1 MKTPATLPPV
11 SADRRH
17 ERQSRGGSLLA
28 MLAALGCLLCS
39 LLLAEWPARLLWLSY
54 AATLGLLSGL
64 LNAAASRAGWRR
76 RRQGAAA
83 LPLLALPLPSWL
95 GIRPLRT
102 TAAKQQNQP
111 LRRLLLWPRLRR
123 LISRHTGWPVVWQAL
138 GSLLAVLL
146 SVLLVQAELSA
157 GLIAGIS
164 RQSLLLPG
172 LCGLLAAF
180 ICLLLE
186 RRLAQE
192 NTADWPEAPLLLTLS
207 RAIILALLLPA
218 LCGFGLMLG
227 LDWLLPGLQLAGYWT
242 LLLSAELL
250 LRALLSGFGPYHRQ
264 QAVPPAF
271 NSVLASLMHRSNPAY
286 RLRQQ
291 LQQGLGLE
299 LRHSW
304 ALRFLGNALRPLAA
318 CFLLCGWLLSSLSIV
333 GTDQRGIYQRFG
345 AAVAVWQPGL
355 HLGLPWPLGRVSY
368 IENGQVHQQTSTLL
382 QNEDDG
388 GQNATAS
395 NNRLWDGQHRAES
408 MQLIA
413 SGRGSSQSIQLMGL
427 DVRLVYR
434 QGLRDA
440 DALALYR
447 LADAPA
453 LLHSLAEQTMLHY
466 FAGQQLDQLLGEGL
480 SATSLQ
486 LRNRIQQQLDRS
498 AAGIELLAV
507 VIQAIHPPAAAANA
521 YHGVQAAQILA
532 QANVAAERAQAV
544 RSHSAA
550 IQAALRQSAAASAA
564 AAEQLAASRA
574 DAIAFQADRQA
585 YQLAGQTFLLERY
598 LHALAHGLSHTRP
611 LIIDHRI
618 KAAELPTIDLRPP
631 GSTLALP
638 DAALKPSPIA
648 TEPAA
653 RAAVPRP

>member
-1 MKTPATLPPV
+1 
-11 SADRRH
+11 
-17 ERQSRGGSLLA
+17 
-28 MLAALGCLLCS
+28 MLAAAGCLLCS

-54 AATLGLLSGL
+54 AATLSLQSGL

-83 LPLLALPLPSWL
+83 LALLTLSLPSWR
-95 GIRPLRT
+95 GKPPHSSST
-102 TAAKQQNQP
+102 AKQQSQL

-123 LISRHTGWPVVWQAL
+123 LIGRHTGWPVIWQAL
-138 GSLLAVLL
+138 GSLLALLL
-146 SVLLVQAELSA
+146 SVLLVQADLSA
-157 GLIAGIS
+157 GSTSGIS
-164 RQSLLLPG
+164 RQPLLLPA

-180 ICLLLE
+180 ACLLLE

-192 NTADWPEAPLLLTLS
+192 NATDWPEAPLLLTLS

-227 LDWLLPGLQLAGYWT
+227 LDWLLPGLQLAGYWM

-250 LRALLSGFGPYHRQ
+250 LRALLSGFHPYHRQ
-264 QAVPPAF
+264 QATPPAF
-271 NSVLASLMHRSNPAY
+271 NSVLASLMQRSNPIQ

-304 ALRFLGNALRPLAA
+304 ALRFLGSALRPLAGGL
-318 CFLLCGWLLSSLSIV
+318 LLCGWLLSSLSII
-333 GTDQRGIYQRFG
+333 GIDQRGIYQRFG

-368 IENGQVHQQTSTLL
+368 IENGQVHQQASTVL
-382 QNEDDG
+382 QNKDDDG
-388 GQNATAS
+388 PNAAIS
-395 NNRLWDGQHRAES
+395 SNRLWDGQHRAES

-413 SGRGSSQSIQLMGL
+413 SGRGSNQSLQLMGL

-447 LADAPA
+447 LTDAPA

-480 SATSLQ
+480 SATALQ

-550 IQAALRQSAAASAA
+550 VQAALHQSAAASAA
-564 AAEQLAASRA
+564 AAEQLATSRA
-574 DAIAFQADRQA
+574 DAITFQADQQA

-618 KAAELPTIDLRPP
+618 QAAQLPTIDLRPP
-631 GSTLALP
+631 GSTPTLP
-638 DAALKPSPIA
+638 GVEVKPPPIA

>member
-1 MKTPATLPPV
+1 MKTPATPPPV
-11 SADRRH
+11 SADCHH
-17 ERQSRGGSLLA
+17 ERRSRGGSLLA
-28 MLAALGCLLCS
+28 MLAALACLLCS
-39 LLLAEWPARLLWLSY
+39 LLLAEWPARLLWLSD
-54 AATLGLLSGL
+54 AASLGLLAGL

-83 LPLLALPLPSWL
+83 LPVLPFARPAWLALHPRRS
-95 GIRPLRT
+95 T
-102 TAAKQQNQP
+102 TSYQQHQP

-123 LISRHTGWPVVWQAL
+123 LIGRHCGWPVIWQAL
-138 GSLLAVLL
+138 GSLLALLL
-146 SVLLVQAELSA
+146 SLLLVQADLSA
-157 GLIAGIS
+157 ATTSGIS
-164 RQSLLLPG
+164 RPSLLLPG

-180 ICLLLE
+180 ACLLLE

-192 NTADWPEAPLLLTLS
+192 SATDWPEAPLLLTLS

-218 LCGFGLMLG
+218 LCGLGLMLG
-227 LDWLLPGLQLAGYWT
+227 LDWLLPGLPLAGCWL

-250 LRALLSGFGPYHRQ
+250 LRALLSGFRPYHRQ
-264 QAVPPAF
+264 QATPPAF
-271 NSVLASLMHRSNPAY
+271 NSLLASLMQRSNPAQ
-286 RLRQQ
+286 RLRRQ
-291 LQQGLGLE
+291 LQQGLGLGLE

-304 ALRFLGNALRPLAA
+304 ALRFLGSALRPLAA
-318 CFLLCGWLLSSLSIV
+318 GLLLCAWLLSSLSII

-355 HLGLPWPLGRVSY
+355 HLGLPWPLGRVSF
-368 IENGQVHQQTSTLL
+368 IENGQIHQQASTLL
-382 QNEDDG
+382 PDDG
-388 GQNATAS
+388 GQNVSAG

-413 SGRGSSQSIQLMGL
+413 SGRGSNQSIQLMGL

-434 QGLRDA
+434 QGLRDE

-447 LADAPA
+447 LSDAPA
-453 LLHSLAEQTMLHY
+453 LLHSLAQQTMLHY

-550 IQAALRQSAAASAA
+550 VQAALRQSAAASAA

-574 DAIAFQADRQA
+574 DAIAFQADQQA

-618 KAAELPTIDLRPP
+618 PAAALPTIDLRPAGTAPTLP
-631 GSTLALP
+631 GVEV
-638 DAALKPSPIA
+638 KPPPA
-648 TEPAA
+648 TGAAA
-653 RAAVPRP
+653 RAAVPHP

>member
-1 MKTPATLPPV
+1 MKTPATLPSV
-11 SADRRH
+11 SADCHH
-17 ERQSRGGSLLA
+17 ERHSRCCSLLA
-28 MLAALGCLLCS
+28 MLAALACLLCS

-54 AATLGLLSGL
+54 AATLGLLAGL

-76 RRQGAAA
+76 RRHGLAA
-83 LPLLALPLPSWL
+83 LALLPFTLPAWL
-95 GIRPLRT
+95 VIRPRRSR
-102 TAAKQQNQP
+102 AAYQQNQP

-123 LISRHTGWPVVWQAL
+123 LIGRHTGWPVIWQAL
-138 GSLLAVLL
+138 GSLLALLL
-146 SVLLVQAELSA
+146 SVLLVQADLST
-157 GLIAGIS
+157 GSTSGIS
-164 RQSLLLPG
+164 RQPLLLPA

-180 ICLLLE
+180 GCLLLE

-192 NTADWPEAPLLLTLS
+192 NATEWPEAPLLLKLT

-227 LDWLLPGLQLAGYWT
+227 LDWLLPGLPLAGYWL

-250 LRALLSGFGPYHRQ
+250 LRAQLSGFRPYHRQ
-264 QAVPPAF
+264 QASPPAF
-271 NSVLASLMHRSNPAY
+271 NSLLASLMQRSNPAL

-304 ALRFLGNALRPLAA
+304 ALRFLGSALRPLAGGL
-318 CFLLCGWLLSSLSIV
+318 LLCGWLLSSLSII
-333 GTDQRGIYQRFG
+333 GTEQRGIYQRFG

-368 IENGQVHQQTSTLL
+368 IENGQVHQQASTLL

-388 GQNATAS
+388 GQNASAS

-413 SGRGSSQSIQLMGL
+413 SGRGSSQSLQLMGL

-480 SATSLQ
+480 SATALQ

-550 IQAALRQSAAASAA
+550 VQAALRQSAAASAA

-574 DAIAFQADRQA
+574 DAIAFQADQQA

-618 KAAELPTIDLRPP
+618 KAAELPTIDLRPA
-631 GSTLALP
+631 GSTPTLP
-638 DAALKPSPIA
+638 GVEVKPPPIA

>member
-1 MKTPATLPPV
+1 
-11 SADRRH
+11 
-17 ERQSRGGSLLA
+17 
-28 MLAALGCLLCS
+28 MLAAVGCLLCS
-39 LLLAEWPARLLWLSY
+39 MLLAEWPARLLWLSY
-54 AATLGLLSGL
+54 AATLGLLAGQL
-64 LNAAASRAGWRR
+64 HAAASRAGWRR

-83 LPLLALPLPSWL
+83 LALLPLSLPSWR
-95 GIRPLRT
+95 GKPPHSSST
-102 TAAKQQNQP
+102 AKQANKP

-123 LISRHTGWPVVWQAL
+123 LIGRQLGWPVLWQAL
-138 GSLLAVLL
+138 GSLLALWL
-146 SVLLVQAELSA
+146 SLLLVQADLSA
-157 GLIAGIS
+157 GLSAGIS
-164 RQSLLLPG
+164 HQSLLLPG
-172 LCGLLAAF
+172 LSGLLAAF

-186 RRLAQE
+186 RRLAQAS
-192 NTADWPEAPLLLTLS
+192 TADWPEAPLLLTLS

-218 LCGFGLMLG
+218 LCGLGLLLS
-227 LDWLLPGLQLAGYWT
+227 LDWLLPGLLLAGYWT

-250 LRALLSGFGPYHRQ
+250 LRALLCGFRPYHRQ
-264 QAVPPAF
+264 QATTPAF
-271 NSVLASLMHRSNPAY
+271 NSVLASLMHRSNPLQ
-286 RLRQQ
+286 RLHQQ

-304 ALRFLGNALRPLAA
+304 ALRFLGSTLRPLAA
-318 CFLLCGWLLSSLSIV
+318 GLLLCGWLLSSLSII
-333 GTDQRGIYQRFG
+333 GIDQRGIYQRFG

-368 IENGQVHQQTSTLL
+368 IENGQVHQQASTVL
-382 QNEDDG
+382 QNKDDDG
-388 GQNATAS
+388 PNAAIS
-395 NNRLWDGQHRAES
+395 SNRLWDGQHRAES

-413 SGRGSSQSIQLMGL
+413 SGRGSKQSLQLMGL

-453 LLHSLAEQTMLHY
+453 LLHSLAQQTMLHY

-480 SATSLQ
+480 SATALQ

-550 IQAALRQSAAASAA
+550 VQAALRQSAAASAA
-564 AAEQLAASRA
+564 AAEQLASSRA
-574 DAIAFQADRQA
+574 DAIAFEADQQA

-598 LHALAHGLSHTRP
+598 LHALAQGLSHTRP

-618 KAAELPTIDLRPP
+618 QAAQLPTIDLRPP
-631 GSTLALP
+631 GSAPALP
-638 DAALKPSPIA
+638 AIEVKPPPIA